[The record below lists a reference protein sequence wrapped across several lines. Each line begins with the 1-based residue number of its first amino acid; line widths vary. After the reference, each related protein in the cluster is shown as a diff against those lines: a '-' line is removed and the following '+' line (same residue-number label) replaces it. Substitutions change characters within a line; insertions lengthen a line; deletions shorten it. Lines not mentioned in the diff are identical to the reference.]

1 MKQVL
6 HRTGLAKVRLVAAL
20 ELLNDEVQDMLLE
33 ALQFWQAHLLWEAR
47 ETPYKGRRFDSPPF
61 LAQLFVFGN
70 TLIRKD

>member
-47 ETPYKGRRFDSPPF
+47 ETP
-61 LAQLFVFGN
+61 
-70 TLIRKD
+70 